1 MCLRVELFYLR
12 FLSILNMFMV
22 HDLNM
27 FMVHDLNMFMVHD
40 LNMFQVVFNHKQ
52 V

>member
-1 MCLRVELFYLR
+1 MREYSDEIKLAKKK
-12 FLSILNMFMV
+12 FMV

-27 FMVHDLNMFMVHD
+27 FP
-40 LNMFQVVFNHKQ
+40 VVFNHKQ